1 MTLHPKFTRLSSRLQ
16 HSLKTHLFSDTISKL
31 QEKVAR
37 RGINY
42 DLDRLEQAL
51 SYLNHPEESLPS
63 TIHIAGTN
71 GKGSVAH
78 YLTQALRHQN
88 RQVLTYTSPHIQCY
102 TERFLINGTPI
113 TQDLFTELFNAV
125 AQADKN
131 HYLSEYEVLTL
142 MAFELAQRQLPDVFV
157 METGLG
163 GRLDA
168 TNVVPTSMAIITDIG
183 LDHTNI
189 LGPTLTDIA
198 KEKAGI
204 IKDHAMVITH
214 MDHDPRVIEVI
225 KACAKQQSATIHWST
240 PKPNMHNRNKG
251 LAVIA
256 LNELLSIENGDD
268 IMAKIAP
275 PFGRLSQSQY
285 QGTPC
290 WMDVGHNLDA
300 AKAIHQTWP
309 HPHPWIVGMTKEKD
323 ALPVIKYLINHSIP
337 VRLCPFN
344 PENSWSIDDL
354 PDDLA
359 QQIQAWK
366 IGDPVEPNSLF
377 FGSFYFIESLLKEAH
392 NK

>member
-1 MTLHPKFTRLSSRLQ
+1 LP
-16 HSLKTHLFSDTISKL
+16 HSLNTLSFSDTLSKL
-31 QEKVAR
+31 REKVAR

-42 DLDRLEQAL
+42 SLNRLTASLAQ
-51 SYLNHPEESLPS
+51 LNHPEATLPS

-78 YLTQALRHQN
+78 YLTQALLKLN
-88 RQVLTYTSPHIQCY
+88 RRVITYTSPHIQCY
-102 TERFLINGTPI
+102 TERFLVDGQPI
-113 TQDLFTELFNAV
+113 QQHEFSDLFDAV
-125 AQADKN
+125 SSADR
-131 HYLSEYEVLTL
+131 HHQLSEYEILTL
-142 MAFELAQRQLPDVFV
+142 MAFQLVQRESPDIFI

-183 LDHTNI
+183 LDHTHI
-189 LGPTLTDIA
+189 LGSTLTDIA

-204 IKDHAMVITH
+204 IKDHAMVVTH
-214 MDHDPRVIEVI
+214 MDHDPHVIEVI
-225 KACAKQQSATIHWST
+225 KACAKQQSATIHWSP

-256 LNELLSIENGDD
+256 LNELLSIENGDE
-268 IMAKIAP
+268 IMAKITP

-300 AKAIHQTWP
+300 AKAIHQTWS

-323 ALPVIKYLINHSIP
+323 ALPVIKHLIGHSIP
-337 VRLCPFN
+337 VRLCPFK
-344 PENSWSIDDL
+344 PENSWSIADL
-354 PDDLA
+354 PDNIA
-359 QQIQAWK
+359 QQVQVWQ
-366 IGDPVEPNSLF
+366 IGDAIEPNSLF